1 MFFNYFRNKIESEG
15 VIMKKVYIYLFVGI
29 IAIVLMTVIVFNY
42 DPKTETWG
50 SLLLGAAFGFLF
62 FRMIKSRKQK
72 RAK

>member
-1 MFFNYFRNKIESEG
+1 MFFNYFRNKIVSEG
-15 VIMKKVYIYLFVGI
+15 VIMKKVYIYLFIGI

-62 FRMIKSRKQK
+62 FRMIKNRRQK
-72 RAK
+72 SAK